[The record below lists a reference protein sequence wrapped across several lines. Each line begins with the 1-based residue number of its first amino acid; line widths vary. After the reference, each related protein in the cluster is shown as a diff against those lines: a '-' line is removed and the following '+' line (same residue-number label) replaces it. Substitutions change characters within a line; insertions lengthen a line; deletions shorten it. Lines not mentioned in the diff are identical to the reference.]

1 MVEGKE
7 ENMRD
12 YILRTFSLSLHTG
25 QLFFQLFFA
34 PKFYQTFCNEGNDKE
49 KKILTYLDMV

>member
-7 ENMRD
+7 ENVRE

-25 QLFFQLFFA
+25 QIPFFFRA
-34 PKFYQTFCNEGNDKE
+34 
-49 KKILTYLDMV
+49 KILSNFLQVHL